1 MTVVSIS
8 TDFGLQDGNTGVMK
22 GVIYGICPDAS
33 IVDLTHLIGPQDVRQ
48 IAYVLS
54 RQVFYFPDNSVHIVV
69 VDPGVGT
76 TRRPIAVRA
85 GTQLFVGPD
94 NGFLTLIYERAEK
107 EGWPLEIVHTNK
119 KEYWLPQVSDIFHG
133 RDIFSPVG
141 AHLAAGVP
149 LEELGEVVT
158 DPVRLDLPK
167 PQRDGTEVRGEIV
180 RVDHFGNMISNIPM
194 EMLPDMP
201 CVIVEVRGMKLD
213 GIYRTFGEQPV
224 GTLMALPCSTGYLM
238 VSVNQGSAASEI
250 AGERGDVIIVSAC
263 SS

>member
-22 GVIYGICPDAS
+22 GVIYGICPEAR

-48 IAYVLS
+48 IAYVLA
-54 RQVFYFPDNSVHIVV
+54 RQVFYFPQDSVHVVV

-76 TRRPIAVRA
+76 SRRPIAVRA
-85 GTQLFVGPD
+85 GSQLFVGPD
-94 NGFLTLIYERAEK
+94 NGFLTLIYERAEQ
-107 EGWPLEIVHTNK
+107 EGWPLQVVHTNRR
-119 KEYWLPQVSDIFHG
+119 EYWLPAVSDIFHG

-149 LEELGEVVT
+149 LEELGDVIT
-158 DPVRLDLPK
+158 DPVRLELPR
-167 PQRDGTEVRGEIV
+167 PQREGDTVRGEIV

-194 EMLPDMP
+194 EMLSSME
-201 CVIVEVRGMKLD
+201 CASVSIRGRKLD
-213 GIYRTFGEQPV
+213 RIWRTFGEQPA

-238 VSVNQGSAASEI
+238 ISVNLGSAGTALSG
-250 AGERGDVIIVSAC
+250 ARGDEVLVSPCA
-263 SS
+263 

>member
-1 MTVVSIS
+1 MAIVSIS

-22 GVIYGICPDAS
+22 GVIYGICPDAK

-54 RQVFYFPDNSVHIVV
+54 RQVFYFPENSVHIVV

-76 TRRPIAVRA
+76 VRRPIAVRA
-85 GTQLFVGPD
+85 GSQLFVGPD

-107 EGWPLEIVHTNK
+107 EGWPLKVVHTDK
-119 KEYWLPQVSDIFHG
+119 HEYWLPHVSDIFHG

-149 LEELGEVVT
+149 LESLGPEVN

-167 PQRDGTEVRGEIV
+167 PRREGDQVIGEIV

-194 EMLPDMP
+194 EMLAEMECPQ
-201 CVIVEVRGMKLD
+201 VELD
-213 GIYRTFGEQPV
+213 GKKLARIWRTFGEQPV
-224 GTLMALPCSTGYLM
+224 GALMALPCSTGYLM
-238 VSVNQGSAASEI
+238 VSVNQGSAASQIE
-250 AGERGDVIIVSAC
+250 GKRGDAVMVKSC
-263 SS
+263 KK

>member
-1 MTVVSIS
+1 MVSIS

-22 GVIYGICPDAS
+22 GVIYGIAPDVK
-33 IVDLTHLIGPQDVRQ
+33 IVDLTHLIGPQDVKQ
-48 IAYVLS
+48 IAYVLA
-54 RQVFYFPDNSVHIVV
+54 RQVFYFPENSVHIIV

-76 TRRPIAVRA
+76 VRRPIAARA
-85 GTQLFVGPD
+85 GSQLFVGPD

-107 EGWPLEIVHTNK
+107 EGWPLKVVHTDK
-119 KEYWLPQVSDIFHG
+119 TQYWLPDVSDIFHG

-149 LEELGEVVT
+149 LEDLGPEIS

-167 PQRDGTEVRGEIV
+167 PQWEGDTLHGEIV

-194 EMLPDMP
+194 DMLAGMDHA
-201 CVIVEVRGMKLD
+201 IVNVNDHPLE
-213 GIYRTFGEQPV
+213 GIWRTFGEKPV

-238 VSVNQGSAASEI
+238 ISVNQGSAAARI
-250 AGERGDVIIVSAC
+250 DGERGNAVMVSRKKG
-263 SS
+263 